1 MFSPIIISILVL
13 LAYFFYKPI
22 MKYKLILY
30 TLVWGLVVISLLENA
45 PDFLEPFFKG
55 YVGFS
60 IFYVV
65 MIAGALPKQWKL
77 TKVLKAIR
85 TPYSVVGFIVL
96 LIHPLHYANE
106 VLSQTRAIPYFGV
119 LAFVVMIPLF
129 VTSYMVI
136 RKKMK
141 PKSWKSLQKW
151 AYLSYAALFVHLI
164 IQASTTQNRIVA
176 ILLGLV
182 YVSLKLTNEIKL
194 SKKA

>member
-22 MKYKLILY
+22 LKYKLILY
-30 TLVWGLVVISLLENA
+30 TLVWGLVAISLLEKA
-45 PDFLEPFFKG
+45 PTFLLPFFKG

-60 IFYVV
+60 FFYVV
-65 MIAGALPKQWKL
+65 MIAGALPAHWKL

-85 TPYSVVGFIVL
+85 APYSVVGFIVL
-96 LIHPLHYANE
+96 LVHPLHYANE
-106 VLSQTRAIPYFGV
+106 VFSQTRDTPWFGL
-119 LAFVVMIPLF
+119 LALIVMIPLF

-141 PKSWKSLQKW
+141 PKSWKNLQKW

-176 ILLGLV
+176 ILLALT
-182 YVSLKLTNEIKL
+182 YLILKLTKEIKQ
-194 SKKA
+194 SK

>member
-1 MFSPIIISILVL
+1 MFSPIIIATLGV
-13 LAYFFYKPI
+13 LAYYFFKPI
-22 MKYKLILY
+22 LKYKLIIY
-30 TLVWGLVVISLLENA
+30 TLVWGIVGVSLLEKA
-45 PDFLEPFFKG
+45 LPFLLPFFKG

-60 IFYVV
+60 FFYVV
-65 MIAGALPKQWKL
+65 MIAGALPTQWKL

-85 TPYSVVGFIVL
+85 APYSVVGFIVL
-96 LIHPLHYANE
+96 LVHPLHYAKE

-129 VTSYMVI
+129 VTSYMVV

-141 PKSWKSLQKW
+141 PKSWKNLQKW

-176 ILLGLV
+176 ILLALIYLV
-182 YVSLKLTNEIKL
+182 LKLTKEIKQ
-194 SKKA
+194 SKQA